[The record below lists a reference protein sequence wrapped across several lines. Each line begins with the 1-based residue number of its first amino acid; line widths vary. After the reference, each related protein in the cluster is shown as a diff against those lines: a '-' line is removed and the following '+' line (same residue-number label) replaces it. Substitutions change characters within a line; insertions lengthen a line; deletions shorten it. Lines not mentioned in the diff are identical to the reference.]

1 LDGLIARNGRLV
13 CPPDPCVA
21 LGRGRRDE
29 QERSSLYDTLE
40 RVENLEA

>member
-1 LDGLIARNGRLV
+1 AMGRV
-13 CPPDPCVA
+13 
-21 LGRGRRDE
+21 RRDE